1 MAEELLKILVVD
13 DSQTIRLILE
23 DMVKQYCKEILFAQ
37 TGKEAVDIFR
47 DNPDIDLIIMD
58 NYMPQ
63 MNGYEAARLIR
74 QVNKNV
80 IIFIS
85 TGDEFS
91 IVPEEFAS
99 VVINDFLP
107 KPFSKSY
114 LNQLIINHFS
124 FDIPE

>member
-1 MAEELLKILVVD
+1 MTEELLKILVVD
-13 DSQTIRLILE
+13 DSPTIRLILE
-23 DMVKQYCKEILFAQ
+23 DMVKQYSKEILFAQ
-37 TGKEAVDIFR
+37 TGKEATDIFH
-47 DNPDIDLIIMD
+47 DNPDIDLIILD

-74 QVNKNV
+74 QINKNV

-91 IVPEEFAS
+91 NVPEEFAG

-107 KPFSKSY
+107 KPFSKYY
-114 LNQLIINHFS
+114 LNQLIIKHFS
-124 FDIPE
+124 IDTPE